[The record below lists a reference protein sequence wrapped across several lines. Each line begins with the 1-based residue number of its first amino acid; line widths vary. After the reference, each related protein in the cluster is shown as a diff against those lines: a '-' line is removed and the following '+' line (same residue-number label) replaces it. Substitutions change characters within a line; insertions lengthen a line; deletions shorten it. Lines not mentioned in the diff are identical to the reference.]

1 MYDFSRHLTRGCQ
14 NKQLQ
19 VKMVELRVNEVFYLG
34 VSLLKN
40 EKKKKPT
47 DGKRIYKY
55 FLSCHPI
62 LLKMEDW

>member
-19 VKMVELRVNEVFYLG
+19 VKMVEFRVNEVFYLG

-40 EKKKKPT
+40 EKKNLLTENEFINIFCLVTRFCLKW
-47 DGKRIYKY
+47 RIG
-55 FLSCHPI
+55 
-62 LLKMEDW
+62 E